1 MWDNFKKKKISEEK
15 FIIEYNNMLN
25 DLNSKNVLE
34 HLNFL
39 TGGVEP
45 ILMCKCGKTK
55 FCHRHLVAEWLERES
70 GIIIQELNLTDY
82 KRKNG
87 YLVKKK
93 NPSLFPD

>member
-1 MWDNFKKKKISEEK
+1 MWDNFKKKKITEEK
-15 FIIEYNNMLN
+15 FIIEYNNILN
-25 DLNSKNVLE
+25 DLNSKNVLD

-45 ILMCKCGKTK
+45 ILMCNCGKTK

-82 KRKNG
+82 ERKNG
-87 YLVKKK
+87 YLIKKK
-93 NPSLFPD
+93 NPTLFSD

>member
-1 MWDNFKKKKISEEK
+1 MPRSEEK

-39 TGGVEP
+39 TAGVEP

>member
-1 MWDNFKKKKISEEK
+1 MNEDPANFSYNKKQLRSSFTLTRENLYKLLKK

-25 DLNSKNVLE
+25 DLDSKHVIE

-70 GIIIQELNLTDY
+70 GIIIQELNGTDW
-82 KRKNG
+82 
-87 YLVKKK
+87 
-93 NPSLFPD
+93 